1 MSIQSSTQIGGQQDE
16 FVQVL
21 VSVLKR
27 LRRGRSG
34 EFRAMYYG
42 IALGY
47 VSLAFRLGLIGWA
60 QYERLADLAM
70 NAADYAQREARH
82 A

>member
-1 MSIQSSTQIGGQQDE
+1 MSIQSSTQIDIQQGE
-16 FVQVL
+16 FVQAL

-27 LRRGRSG
+27 LRRASDGG
-34 EFRAMYYG
+34 FRAMYYG
-42 IALGY
+42 MALG
-47 VSLAFRLGLIGWA
+47 RLGLIGWA
-60 QYERLADLAM
+60 QYERLSDLAM